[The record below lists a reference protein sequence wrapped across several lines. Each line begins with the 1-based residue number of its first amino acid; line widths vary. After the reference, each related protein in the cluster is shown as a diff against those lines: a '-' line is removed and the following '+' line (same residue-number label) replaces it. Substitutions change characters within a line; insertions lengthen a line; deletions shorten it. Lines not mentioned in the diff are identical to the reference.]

1 VTVASPGVRFCIIPT
16 LGGEYAPSAFAQFDL
31 NGETVTQPIGS
42 ANYTAK
48 DLSISVPST
57 VAKTAIPVSGTAI
70 GTSNV
75 EIYDN
80 EVLIGQTT
88 SMANGTW
95 AITCELNEP
104 YNLSTHS
111 IYAKITTKQGLDLKS
126 EVKIVQYDKN
136 AVEVSKVT
144 MANTAHPSGSLNL
157 CQYTTVFDF
166 QKSQSSIPAYWYW
179 PSYPDFTFIVEF
191 TNNDTTIVSDIV
203 LHVFTTSG
211 VVRNLH
217 PVYDENLDAYVV
229 SDKFNSNALPE
240 TVSVS
245 FNANTKIYGDAAQVA
260 DAFDNAKHMIEVVT
274 DENVN
279 SLLKQLDEIDDET
292 QDDDIIEELYN
303 CLNIRI
309 ESIEVTDFDAQLKDF
324 EDNIEFPDVPLVL
337 SDGPLDITSNGNHC
351 QLSVSTYSENEGNID
366 ISDFIPS
373 ELNDGTIVYYR
384 ANDGLYEFI
393 YIKEDIYVRLYTRN
407 DGSTSSAR
415 RISGMDVL
423 QAFVTAFDNYETTI
437 EGLNKDINAHRLELL
452 AKINGSIAKYTSELN
467 EVESLLK
474 WMRANETAAQY
485 RLTYESLIRQRRA
498 ILNALA
504 PFKAALRAIG
514 AIFKAINIWSAYEDA
529 VYAGES
535 LREWIEIIRTIE
547 SIDCPG
553 MEELAQEAMGYA
565 KSVGTGYA
573 ATLAADVASLSSL
586 KTSLSCGVAAAI
598 TLAIGDFA
606 IIQGGI
612 NKINDIRW
620 KSRIRNKIPVLKC
633 KPDDPNPPKPHEPR
647 APHVMDPSGYV
658 YEGVTSNRIEGVTAT
673 AYYKEMVEDMYGD
686 LHENIVKWDAS
697 EYAQENPLFT
707 DEYGMYAWDVPN
719 GLWQVK
725 FEKEGYE
732 TTYSEWLPVP
742 PPQLDVNIPMK
753 QNRQPEVKA
762 ARAYEDAVEVEFDK
776 YMMPELLTAENIMV
790 MQNGTAV
797 DGTVELLNEEVSYE
811 GATESFA
818 SKIRFNAAQPFTEQ
832 EVTLMVNNRVK
843 SYAGIRMQDNYQQTF
858 TIEQEIK
865 QIVSDSVVTVGYGN
879 ASTLVVSV
887 LPASASK
894 GKTLTVKTS
903 SPMILGVATE
913 QVTIGDDGKA
923 EITVSGELPGTAAL
937 TFSVEGTDKT
947 AMTIANVEQIVI
959 KTVAAPKASIASG
972 STVEKGTAI
981 ALTCETE
988 GATIYY
994 TLDGSCPCDNT
1005 EARKVYDGTPIIINE
1020 SMTIKA
1026 MAVAPDM
1033 YESEVAEFTYIVD
1046 DATGI
1051 NEVTLNDEI
1060 QVYPLPVRDILNVT
1074 ANGKIIKS
1082 VTVSS
1087 MNGVLV
1093 ASANKAA
1100 TKVTLNISTMPTGI
1114 YIINVVTESGSYSRK
1129 ILKVD

>member
-1 VTVASPGVRFCIIPT
+1 
-16 LGGEYAPSAFAQFDL
+16 
-31 NGETVTQPIGS
+31 
-42 ANYTAK
+42 
-48 DLSISVPST
+48 
-57 VAKTAIPVSGTAI
+57 
-70 GTSNV
+70 
-75 EIYDN
+75 
-80 EVLIGQTT
+80 
-88 SMANGTW
+88 
-95 AITCELNEP
+95 
-104 YNLSTHS
+104 
-111 IYAKITTKQGLDLKS
+111 
-126 EVKIVQYDKN
+126 
-136 AVEVSKVT
+136 
-144 MANTAHPSGSLNL
+144 
-157 CQYTTVFDF
+157 
-166 QKSQSSIPAYWYW
+166 
-179 PSYPDFTFIVEF
+179 
-191 TNNDTTIVSDIV
+191 
-203 LHVFTTSG
+203 
-211 VVRNLH
+211 
-217 PVYDENLDAYVV
+217 
-229 SDKFNSNALPE
+229 
-240 TVSVS
+240 
-245 FNANTKIYGDAAQVA
+245 
-260 DAFDNAKHMIEVVT
+260 
-274 DENVN
+274 
-279 SLLKQLDEIDDET
+279 
-292 QDDDIIEELYN
+292 
-303 CLNIRI
+303 
-309 ESIEVTDFDAQLKDF
+309 
-324 EDNIEFPDVPLVL
+324 
-337 SDGPLDITSNGNHC
+337 
-351 QLSVSTYSENEGNID
+351 
-366 ISDFIPS
+366 
-373 ELNDGTIVYYR
+373 
-384 ANDGLYEFI
+384 
-393 YIKEDIYVRLYTRN
+393 
-407 DGSTSSAR
+407 
-415 RISGMDVL
+415 
-423 QAFVTAFDNYETTI
+423 
-437 EGLNKDINAHRLELL
+437 L